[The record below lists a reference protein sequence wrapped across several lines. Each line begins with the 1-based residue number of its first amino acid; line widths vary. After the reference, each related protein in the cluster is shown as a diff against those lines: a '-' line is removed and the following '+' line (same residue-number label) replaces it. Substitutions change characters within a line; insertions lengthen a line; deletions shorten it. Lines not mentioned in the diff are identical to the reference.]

1 MKTLS
6 FDPFTKKIQKT
17 FQLTLKYT
25 LATQMP
31 NVNVTLSIVMFVF
44 GHKIYDFVLFFIKNI
59 PLTLSNIIEKLFLLT
74 KTQKLLI
81 NSP

>member
-74 KTQKLLI
+74 KTQKLLT

>member
-6 FDPFTKKIQKT
+6 FDPFTKKIQKI

-31 NVNVTLSIVMFVF
+31 NVNVTLSTVMFVF